1 MIISS
6 EGEKKKNSE
15 ANFNLMISY
24 IIMMMTIHRNNCV
37 EKVLGGGVS
46 HLCRR
51 LYKTKKKKG
60 VCRFFCKEKKQ
71 KNCYVCK
78 REKGNTKQVG
88 STFTIYI
95 YECCWLREDGVPLFS
110 LSLSLVGVPVFQC
123 FWRCLRESQSFN
135 SAGSSRVGSR

>member
-1 MIISS
+1 MWKKSLVVVFHTFADDCTKP
-6 EGEKKKNSE
+6 KKKMASADSSAKRKN
-15 ANFNLMISY
+15 
-24 IIMMMTIHRNNCV
+24 
-37 EKVLGGGVS
+37 K
-46 HLCRR
+46 
-51 LYKTKKKKG
+51 
-60 VCRFFCKEKKQ
+60 